1 MAKPS
6 FIRKLVKED
15 FPQKY
20 QDLIGSLGNVLNPAL
35 QSISI
40 GLNNGLTI
48 GDNLQA
54 TTVNITVTCDV
65 NGNPIN
71 PTSFPSNL
79 GSPTQHL
86 LITRAYNLTN
96 TNAYPTG
103 APFISWVDN
112 GGQVSINNVT
122 GLQANNQYSLRII
135 VTI

>member
-1 MAKPS
+1 MSKPS

-40 GLNNGLTI
+40 ALNKGLTI
-48 GDNLQA
+48 QDNLLA
-54 TTVNITVTCDV
+54 SVVNITITVDST
-65 NGNPIN
+65 GTPLNPI
-71 PTSFPSNL
+71 TFPSNL

-86 LITRAYNLTN
+86 LITQAFNLTN

-103 APFISWVDN
+103 APFITWVDN
-112 GGQVSINNVT
+112 AGQVNINNVT

-135 VTI
+135 VTV